1 MGRLV
6 ARARSAPETQVSEG
20 QRAFDALVA
29 KFEAVAERDRVM
41 PNVDLQDAAIATLA
55 IAERV
60 ADPALAERV
69 EKQVKAGEFA
79 RDTIDRARQYA
90 WASAHIRRKLVLV
103 ADTRSEAKVPKKL
116 ADESAAVV
124 ERMRRVCD
132 YNLEDVDG
140 LAPVLAHLRL
150 GTGYLDRAND
160 LEEYAALYRE
170 HHAIVSK
177 DSKHFRATDE
187 ADALRLSAALYLAL
201 GARSDDGERD
211 WNGLQAAAWPSLLE
225 LFTALRRIG
234 VYLSG
239 GDERDWPTLVAA
251 ARAIGRKPAAP
262 RPNEP
267 EPSPTP

>member
-6 ARARSAPETQVSEG
+6 ARARSAPEAQVSEG

-29 KFEAVAERDRVM
+29 KLEAVAERDRVM
-41 PNVDLQDAAIATLA
+41 PNVDLQDAALATLA

-60 ADPALAERV
+60 ADPSLAERV

-79 RDTIDRARQYA
+79 RDTIERAQQYA
-90 WASAHIRRKLVLV
+90 WAAVHIRRKLVLA
-103 ADTRSEAKVPKKL
+103 ADTRSEAKVSKSL

-132 YNLEDVDG
+132 YNLDDLDG

-170 HHAIVSK
+170 HHAVVSK

-187 ADALRLSAALYLAL
+187 VDALRLSAALYRAL
-201 GARSDDGERD
+201 GVRADDAEHD
-211 WNGLQAAAWPSLLE
+211 WSALQSAAWPTLLE

-239 GDERDWPTLVAA
+239 GDESAWPTLVTA
-251 ARAIGRKPAAP
+251 ARAMGRKSANP
-262 RPNEP
+262 RPT